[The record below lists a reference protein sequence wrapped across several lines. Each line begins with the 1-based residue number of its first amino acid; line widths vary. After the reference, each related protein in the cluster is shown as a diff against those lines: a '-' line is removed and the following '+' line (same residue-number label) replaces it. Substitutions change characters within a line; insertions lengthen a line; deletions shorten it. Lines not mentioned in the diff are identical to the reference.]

1 MRTKSCK
8 NIFLLVFLLIT
19 CWLLLKGRYS
29 LAVVF
34 TIIALTV
41 RIVAGCVIKIES
53 MSILGSNNNIYFM
66 FALMAFTSF
75 FGNRTIIT
83 FVSLFLIATNIS
95 FALII
100 REFYSTSL
108 MNYIIG
114 STINSTI
121 TLIVVFILSYF
132 ISRIADTALLK
143 TQNELENNK
152 KLSGTLE
159 NKVLELQSL
168 NEIMEDM
175 NQELIDTSSALL
187 QSNEETRIFKELA
200 DASTQGFVI
209 SDADGK
215 ISYTNEAM
223 KRLVT
228 SDSGYA
234 ITARQ
239 LLSLYPEEYVAK
251 LTGEI
256 MPCVKTRGYWTGELP
271 ICTPDGSVIP
281 TFQNIFIIGSDEK
294 KTASFATI
302 VTDLREHKKLEEQLV
317 MAQKMDAVGRLAG
330 GIVHDFNNFLTAIAG
345 YSDLLYSQMDT
356 NDPRINDVKE
366 IMKAVGRSSALT
378 RQILG
383 LTKKQFVR
391 PVPVDINSEVKEMN
405 NMVTRTVGENVELSV
420 TLDDNIHIIQI
431 DPVQIEQIIL
441 NMVINA
447 RDSMPAGGRLSIK
460 TENRYFSEDDRTRLP
475 VPQPGYYASLSIEDT
490 GIGIPKENLEK
501 IYEPFYTTKEPGNGT
516 GLGLSITRSIVEN
529 NGGFITVDS
538 EPGRGTI
545 FQVFFPAIQER
556 IKVSEKKK
564 IPISKLRGNGETI
577 LVVEDQDE
585 VRKFASTALSANGYR
600 VLEASTFAESLDMME
615 RHGPTID
622 CVFSDLMLPDTT
634 GTQLFKMVIEKNKS
648 IKFILCSGYTER
660 ESSWKEIMDQEYPF
674 IAKPY
679 SLNELLRVIYHTL
692 HP

>member
-1 MRTKSCK
+1 
-8 NIFLLVFLLIT
+8 
-19 CWLLLKGRYS
+19 
-29 LAVVF
+29 
-34 TIIALTV
+34 
-41 RIVAGCVIKIES
+41 
-53 MSILGSNNNIYFM
+53 
-66 FALMAFTSF
+66 
-75 FGNRTIIT
+75 
-83 FVSLFLIATNIS
+83 
-95 FALII
+95 
-100 REFYSTSL
+100 
-108 MNYIIG
+108 
-114 STINSTI
+114 
-121 TLIVVFILSYF
+121 
-132 ISRIADTALLK
+132 LK

-256 MPCVKTRGYWTGELP
+256 MPCVKTRGYLTGELP

-356 NDPRINDVKE
+356 NYPRINDVKE

-420 TLDDNIHIIQI
+420 TLDYNIHIIHI
-431 DPVQIEQIIL
+431 DPVQI
-441 NMVINA
+441 
-447 RDSMPAGGRLSIK
+447 
-460 TENRYFSEDDRTRLP
+460 
-475 VPQPGYYASLSIEDT
+475 
-490 GIGIPKENLEK
+490 
-501 IYEPFYTTKEPGNGT
+501 
-516 GLGLSITRSIVEN
+516 
-529 NGGFITVDS
+529 
-538 EPGRGTI
+538 
-545 FQVFFPAIQER
+545 
-556 IKVSEKKK
+556 
-564 IPISKLRGNGETI
+564 
-577 LVVEDQDE
+577 
-585 VRKFASTALSANGYR
+585 
-600 VLEASTFAESLDMME
+600 
-615 RHGPTID
+615 
-622 CVFSDLMLPDTT
+622 
-634 GTQLFKMVIEKNKS
+634 
-648 IKFILCSGYTER
+648 
-660 ESSWKEIMDQEYPF
+660 
-674 IAKPY
+674 
-679 SLNELLRVIYHTL
+679 
-692 HP
+692 